1 MMALVVRKV
10 EKKAKLSREVLVKY
24 QILTYCFLNDIQVS
38 DADLNSLALL
48 AHIGEPELTEFC
60 LTVSDKNIFKS
71 PQSAR
76 NAITKA
82 EKKKL
87 IIKNG
92 KNKKTIRLNLD
103 IEVYC
108 DGTIFLEYK
117 FLGIE
122 SEKS

>member
-1 MMALVVRKV
+1 MALVKKI
-10 EKKAKLSREVLVKY
+10 EKKARMSNDLLAKY
-24 QILTYCFLNDIQVS
+24 QILTYCFLNNIQVS
-38 DADLNSLALL
+38 EADLNSLALL
-48 AHIGEPELTEFC
+48 AQTGEPELTEFC
-60 LTVSDKNIFKS
+60 LVVSDKNIFKS

-87 IIKNG
+87 IIKKG
-92 KNKKTIRLNLD
+92 KNKKTIALNPD

-108 DGTIFLEYK
+108 RGNIFLEYK

-122 SEKS
+122 SKES

>member
-92 KNKKTIRLNLD
+92 KNKKTIRLNPD

>member
-1 MMALVVRKV
+1 MALVVRKV

-92 KNKKTIRLNLD
+92 KNKKTIRLNPD

>member
-1 MMALVVRKV
+1 MALVVRKV

-24 QILTYCFLNDIQVS
+24 KILTYCFLNDIQVS

-92 KNKKTIRLNLD
+92 KNKKTIRLNPD

>member
-1 MMALVVRKV
+1 MMALVKKV

-24 QILTYCFLNDIQVS
+24 QILTYCFLNEIQVS
-38 DADLNSLALL
+38 DADLDSLTLL

-92 KNKKTIRLNLD
+92 KNKKTIRLNPA

>member
-1 MMALVVRKV
+1 MALVKRI
-10 EKKAKLSREVLVKY
+10 EKKAKLSNQLLIKY
-24 QILTYCFLNDIQVS
+24 QILTYCFLNNIQIS
-38 DADLNSLALL
+38 DADLDSLAIL
-48 AHIGEPELTEFC
+48 AREGEPELTEFC
-60 LTVSDKNIFKS
+60 LTISDKNIFKS

-82 EKKKL
+82 EKKRL

-92 KNKKTIRLNLD
+92 KNKKTIKLNPD

-108 DGTIFLEYK
+108 NGTIFLEYK

-122 SEKS
+122 PEEI